1 VLTPGQN
8 VKRYLAGAQDVR
20 THRLIWTAGDRKNSL
35 LFFLLLWELLQ
46 AYPKACRIHV
56 IRDNDSIH
64 STQQVKPALRT
75 AAGRR
80 LRLHFLPPYCP
91 DDNRIE
97 RTWQDLHANVTRNHR
112 RRRISD
118 LMHDVRRRATLVFL

>member
-1 VLTPGQN
+1 
-8 VKRYLAGAQDVR
+8 
-20 THRLIWTAGDRKNSL
+20 
-35 LFFLLLWELLQ
+35 LFLWLLWEPLQ
-46 AYPKACRIHV
+46 AYPKARRIHV

-80 LRLHFLPPYCP
+80 FRPHFLPPYCP

-97 RTWQDLHANVTRNHR
+97 RTWQDLHANATRNHR

-118 LMHDVRRRATLVFL
+118 LMHNVRRHLHRRNRNANPTAA